1 MLKTYSLFQNA
12 YLVNDVQKFCAERD
26 LVRGSVRGSVRGCVR
41 GSSTYCQ

>member
-26 LVRGSVRGSVRGCVR
+26 LVRGCVR